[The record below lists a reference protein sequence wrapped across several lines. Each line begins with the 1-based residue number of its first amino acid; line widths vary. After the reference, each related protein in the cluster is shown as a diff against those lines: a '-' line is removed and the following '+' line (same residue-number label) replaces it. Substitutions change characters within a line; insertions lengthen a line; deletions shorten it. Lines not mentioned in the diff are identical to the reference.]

1 MSSSTF
7 LLDSFFSLCY
17 LGFKKTKRRIAMLH
31 ELFSVLKTQS
41 QDVSAQYISK
51 VERLFKIAN
60 ISNFRDTV
68 LLATLALIQKEY
80 QMNID
85 ATQKFLE
92 KKLEDPYV
100 AQAFDNA
107 LPTYHT
113 IALELE
119 ALSDLQL
126 LTYILFSEVD
136 SKKGSAF
143 SSGSSINKLLAMLV
157 KDEHAVADWSYGY
170 GQFLLFSALYGNTK
184 QLSGIDIESDCH
196 IVTRVRLFLIPNG
209 PQLHLLYGNIFNDP
223 DLYRLNRPGSS
234 IKLDAPT
241 IVMHPP
247 FGAAADM
254 IPEDPPRLLSRV
266 WRKFRHVITPAIYKS
281 EWPFI
286 LTALGALAPG
296 KKIFAI
302 TTNGAAST
310 ETYSEV
316 RKELINQGL
325 VNCVVQLSENL
336 LQGTSIAS
344 TLWIFSKGNE
354 TVRLIDAGNIRTEGR
369 RKFTLSDENIEEIIG
384 LISNENNSLT
394 LTDMTS
400 SNKSDVPN
408 ESVRA
413 HMDIVKNLSLLEI
426 DKSNYNLSP
435 SRHVGADFP
444 SEYVLLKDVC
454 QINRGILLK
463 AQELDELVADN
474 NSIKYITPKHLDNGL
489 IKLSKVTSL
498 AETDEILKRKPIDD
512 DSIVIS
518 KLQPFKTGYVRQ
530 TKKNQVFS
538 NGNTYHLKINKK
550 AINSLFLLMY
560 LNSDMAQ
567 KQLEQLSRGSSTS
580 TLSISDLKDLKIPI
594 IKRSVQDKLAD
605 EYRSLLKEEQRLQA
619 SLEKLAKTKN
629 RLIEEVLD

>member
-1 MSSSTF
+1 
-7 LLDSFFSLCY
+7 
-17 LGFKKTKRRIAMLH
+17 MLH

-51 VERLFKIAN
+51 VDRLFKLAN

-68 LLATLALIQKEY
+68 LLATLALIQKVY

-85 ATQKFLE
+85 AAQKFLE
-92 KKLEDPYV
+92 EKIDDPYV
-100 AQAFDNA
+100 AQAFDKA
-107 LPTYHT
+107 LPNYHT
-113 IALELE
+113 VALELE
-119 ALSDLQL
+119 TFSDLQL
-126 LTYILFSEVD
+126 LTYILFSEPD
-136 SKKGSAF
+136 AKKGNNF

-157 KDEHAVADWSYGY
+157 KDEKSVVDWGYGY
-170 GQFLLFSALYGNTK
+170 GQFLVFSALYGNAN
-184 QLSGIDIESDCH
+184 QLSGIDMESDCH
-196 IVTRVRLFLIPNG
+196 IVTRVKLFLIPNE
-209 PQLHLLYGNIFNDP
+209 PQLHLLYGNIFNDQ
-223 DLYRLNRPGSS
+223 DLYRLNRPRSS
-234 IKLDAPT
+234 IKLEAQA

-247 FGAAADM
+247 FGAAVDM
-254 IPEDPPRLLSRV
+254 IPEDLPRLLSRI
-266 WRKFRHVITPAIYKS
+266 WKKFRHVMSPAIYKS

-286 LTALGALAPG
+286 LTALGSLKPG
-296 KKIFAI
+296 KKLFAI

-310 ETYSEV
+310 ETYSEI

-336 LQGTSIAS
+336 LPGISIAS

-354 TVRLIDAGNIRTEGR
+354 TVRFIDAGNIRTEGR

-384 LISNENNSLT
+384 LIANENSNST
-394 LTDMTS
+394 LADIAS
-400 SNKSDVPN
+400 KDEANVPN
-408 ESVRA
+408 ESARA
-413 HMDIVKNLSLLEI
+413 HKDIVKTLSLLEI
-426 DKSNYNLSP
+426 EESNYNLSP

-444 SEYVLLKDVC
+444 SEYVLLNDVC

-463 AQELDELVADN
+463 AQELDELVADD
-474 NSIKYITPKHLDNGL
+474 NSIKYITPKHLNNGL
-489 IKLSKVTSL
+489 INLSKVTSL

-512 DSIVIS
+512 NSIVIS

-538 NGNTYHLKINKK
+538 NGNTYHLQINKK
-550 AINSLFLLMY
+550 AINPLFLLMY
-560 LNSDMAQ
+560 LNSRMAQ

-605 EYRSLLKEEQRLQA
+605 EYRTLLKEEQRLQA

>member
-1 MSSSTF
+1 
-7 LLDSFFSLCY
+7 
-17 LGFKKTKRRIAMLH
+17 MLH
-31 ELFSVLKTQS
+31 ELFSVLKSQS

-51 VERLFKIAN
+51 VDRLFKLAN

-68 LLATLALIQKEY
+68 LLATLALIQKVY

-85 ATQKFLE
+85 AAPKFLE
-92 KKLEDPYV
+92 EKIGDPYV
-100 AQAFDNA
+100 AQAFDKA
-107 LPTYHT
+107 LKIYHT
-113 IALELE
+113 VALELE
-119 ALSDLQL
+119 AFSDLQL
-126 LTYILFSEVD
+126 LTYILFSEPD
-136 SKKGSAF
+136 GKKGGDF

-157 KDEHAVADWSYGY
+157 KDEKSVADWGYGY
-170 GQFLLFSALYGNTK
+170 GQFLVFSALYGNAK
-184 QLSGIDIESDCH
+184 QLSGIDMESDCH
-196 IVTRVRLFLIPNG
+196 IVTRVRLFLIPDE
-209 PQLHLLYGNIFNDP
+209 PQLHLLYGNIFNDQ

-234 IKLDAPT
+234 IKLEAPS
-241 IVMHPP
+241 IVMHPT
-247 FGAAADM
+247 FGTAINM
-254 IPEDPPRLLSRV
+254 IPEDTPRLLSRI
-266 WRKFRHVITPAIYKS
+266 WRKFHHVMSPAIYKS

-286 LTALGALAPG
+286 LTALGALEPG
-296 KKIFAI
+296 KKLFAI

-310 ETYSEV
+310 ETYSAL

-336 LQGTSIAS
+336 LPGSSIAS

-354 TVRLIDAGNIRTEGR
+354 TVRVIDAGNIRTEGR
-369 RKFTLSDENIEEIIG
+369 RKFTLSDENIDEIIG
-384 LISNENNSLT
+384 LIANGNSNST
-394 LTDMTS
+394 LADIDPKDGADAP
-400 SNKSDVPN
+400 NKAVN
-408 ESVRA
+408 A
-413 HMDIVKNLSLLEI
+413 HEDIVKTLSLLEI
-426 DKSNYNLSP
+426 AESNYNLSP

-444 SEYVLLKDVC
+444 SEYVLLNDVC
-454 QINRGILLK
+454 RINRGILLK

-474 NSIKYITPKHLDNGL
+474 NSIKYITPKQLDNGL
-489 IKLSKVTSL
+489 IDLSKVTSL

-538 NGNTYHLKINKK
+538 NGNTYHLQINKK
-550 AINSLFLLMY
+550 AINPLFLLMY
-560 LNSDMAQ
+560 LNSRMAQ

-619 SLEKLAKTKN
+619 SLEKLAKTKS
-629 RLIEEVLD
+629 RLIEDVLD